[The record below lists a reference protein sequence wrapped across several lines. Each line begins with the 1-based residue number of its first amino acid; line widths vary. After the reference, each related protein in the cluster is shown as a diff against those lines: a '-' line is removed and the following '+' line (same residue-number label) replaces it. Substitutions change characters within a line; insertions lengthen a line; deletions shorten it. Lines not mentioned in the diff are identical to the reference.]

1 MEKNICIYNKDNNY
15 NVLIMLCT
23 KSTSCFAQ
31 QLTLRTQWSGV
42 LPARTQKRPLHR
54 HFRSR
59 GLLNVRN
66 CGWRRG
72 YALAGVFAVYSR
84 RAKANTVPIKATTAR
99 H

>member
-1 MEKNICIYNKDNNY
+1 MHKKYIMFCTATDITNTMERG
-15 NVLIMLCT
+15 
-23 KSTSCFAQ
+23 FAG
-31 QLTLRTQWSGV
+31 TDAKKA
-42 LPARTQKRPLHR
+42 PAPA
-54 HFRSR
+54 FPER

>member
-1 MEKNICIYNKDNNY
+1 MHNQY
-15 NVLIMLCT
+15 IMFCT
-23 KSTSCFAQ
+23 STDITNAMD
-31 QLTLRTQWSGV
+31 GI
-42 LPARTQKRPLHR
+42 LPVWTQKRPLHR